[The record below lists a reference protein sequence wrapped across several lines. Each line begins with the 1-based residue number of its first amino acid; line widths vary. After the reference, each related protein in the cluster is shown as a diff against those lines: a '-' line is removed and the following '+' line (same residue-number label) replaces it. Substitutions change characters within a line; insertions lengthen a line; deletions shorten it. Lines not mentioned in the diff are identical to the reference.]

1 MNKEHGIFYME
12 PSTILISPCFRAS

>member
-1 MNKEHGIFYME
+1 MK